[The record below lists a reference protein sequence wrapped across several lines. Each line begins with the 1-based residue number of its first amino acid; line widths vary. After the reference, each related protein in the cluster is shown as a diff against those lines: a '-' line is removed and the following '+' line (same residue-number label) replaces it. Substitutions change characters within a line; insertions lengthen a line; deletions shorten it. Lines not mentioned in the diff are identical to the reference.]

1 MNSNPLARRT
11 FLALAAATCAAP
23 SLSQGPRAG
32 KSLRIATVFDNTGIG
47 RVNGADLYAGS
58 RALVARVNREG
69 GVNGVPL
76 ELVMEDDHFDPAL
89 TRQKTEAFAADA
101 SVLAVLH
108 PLGTQQTTAMI
119 QAAADLP
126 VVGPSTGTIGLR
138 QMKASR
144 VFWTRASYADEIDH
158 LLGTAKTLA
167 LGTVGLVHPND
178 PLGQSLL
185 GAFKAA
191 CEKHKLDAVVTAQTP
206 DTASVDVGAA
216 AKTIAQANPHLVLMG
231 LAAPTPA
238 FVKAFRA
245 LNRSSQLFGLSIGAS
260 AGSIRAMGD
269 LGRGIGFSIVVPSP
283 TVQKYELVRRY
294 QSDLRASGSTEYS
307 LFGVEGYLSASVLV
321 HALRRTGPAP
331 TRASVQQA
339 LESLNSLDLGG
350 LRVSYGPGVREG
362 NNFVSLAVVGADGRL
377 TM

>member
-1 MNSNPLARRT
+1 MNSNPLARRC

-23 SLSQGPRAG
+23 ALSQGPRAG

-69 GVNGVPL
+69 GINGMPL
-76 ELVMEDDHFDPAL
+76 ELVMEDDHFDPTL
-89 TRQKTEAFAADA
+89 TRRKTEAFAEDP
-101 SVLAVLH
+101 SVLAFLH
-108 PLGTQQTTAMI
+108 PLGTQQTTAMV
-119 QAAADLP
+119 QVAADLP
-126 VVGPSTGTIGLR
+126 IVGPSTGTIGLR
-138 QMKASR
+138 QMKSPR
-144 VFWTRASYADEIDH
+144 VFWTRASYAHEMDH

-167 LGTVGLVHPND
+167 VRTVGLVYPND

-185 GAFKAA
+185 GAFKTA
-191 CEKHKLDAVVTAQTP
+191 CEKHKLEPLVTAPTP
-206 DTASVDVGAA
+206 DTASIDVGAA
-216 AKTIAQANPHLVLMG
+216 AKTIAQANPQLVVMG
-231 LAAPTPA
+231 LAAPAPA

-294 QSDLRASGSTEYS
+294 QTDLRANGSTEYS
-307 LFGVEGYLSASVLV
+307 LFGVEGYLSASVLL
-321 HALRRTGPAP
+321 HALRRAGPVP

-339 LESLNSLDLGG
+339 LEGLNSLDLGG
-350 LRVSYGPGVREG
+350 LRVGYGPGVREG
-362 NNFVSLAVVGADGRL
+362 NSYVSLAVVGADGRL